1 MDGTSG
7 STMEVAALGRPFSV
21 GMLYDCRSDSLI
33 PGLTLWD
40 RSDLKGDIGER
51 PQASN
56 EFEIVASES
65 ISGKSSALNV
75 DASLKASFLSGLV
88 QVDGSAKYL
97 NDSKSSRNQA
107 RVTLKYKATTK
118 FQQLSMNHLGRGNV
132 KHPYVFDQGLATH
145 VVTAILYGAQAF
157 FVFDREVSEHENHQD
172 VQGNLK
178 VIIKKIPLLSVEG
191 EGSLK
196 MEEKDKESVDKFS
209 CKFYGDFCLP
219 KPPTTFQDAIKVYQS
234 LPGLLKENGD
244 EAVPV
249 KVWLL
254 PLTCLDSSAAKLV
267 RQISIGLVQEAQ
279 RVLEDFSE
287 VEMRN
292 NDVLGTSTAQQFPQI
307 DKKMKTF
314 KEMCS
319 EFKLEFKQTLAKKL
333 PSIRGGGEEEA
344 ELAEILKKRHS
355 SPFNSKNLNEWMDC
369 KAREI
374 YTLMSFTRM
383 MKNTKIISS
392 QNDLYK
398 ESLSAEHV
406 VCFVFTSLGKD
417 EPYLSALSKY
427 LKGETNPDLQDPH
440 THDVEKE
447 QWYASKELTAEMRRK
462 AKLFSD
468 FAEANKE
475 NKNMKFLTVGLTNE
489 TQEGSSIYLYE
500 GGFTVSENFE
510 PPSKPETVTA
520 ADRNHNSVTLK
531 ISPPRFGAENITS
544 YSVEYCVSG
553 EDGWQQK
560 TQAKAE
566 EVTVR
571 DLKPNTEYVF
581 RCRAVTSAGV
591 GPDNQVSI
599 KTLPCS
605 PPGKPRVEPN
615 SSEISVSWEKPAELG
630 EDVQILSYMVEYS
643 KTDDNEEALQWNQT
657 ESAGEKVILSGL
669 QTDTEYAVRVRCDC
683 GSSGRSKESITV
695 KVYTTFNRL
704 AELLRIKSEKIKSD
718 SPSVYK
724 LPLTEE
730 HMNIDGCRKFNFGE
744 ETEGQNRTIILFGA
758 TGSGKSTLIDG
769 MINYIVGVE
778 WEDSFRFKFINETQS
793 TSRAHSQTSEVTV
806 YKINHQDGFKIPF
819 SLTII
824 DTPGF
829 GDTRG
834 IERDREITE
843 QLRNLFSAQRGVTD
857 IDAVCFVAPAAQVR
871 STTQK
876 YVFDSV
882 FSIFGKDVAE
892 NIRIV
897 VTFADGQRPP
907 VLETINAAGVPCP
920 KFNNSA
926 LFAHNKSSEGD
937 RRSDD
942 GKGGR
947 FDQMF
952 WEMGAESMK
961 NFFAALNLIKT
972 KCLTLTKEVPR
983 ERKQHEILVEN
994 MQKQVKLRLA
1004 KMEEIKETSEKL
1016 KDHEAEIRRNEN
1028 FEIEVTVPKII
1039 KKDILGKKEYVTN
1052 CSKCI
1057 VTCHYPCPI
1066 PAGADKRRCHAM
1078 GPDGNCTQCAGKCPW
1093 YVHHNM
1099 PFRWEIQQ
1107 VKEKTT
1113 LKDMK
1118 EKHQKATGEKITFQ
1132 GLVGSL
1138 KDQYKK
1144 FQAEEVKLMER
1155 SAKCQNR
1162 LREIALKPNP
1172 LSTPEY
1178 IDILIEGE
1186 KSEAKPGWKKRVE
1199 SLMEMKRKAEL
1210 MAKIEKGEKLLDHL

>member
-1 MDGTSG
+1 MPSRVRIWLDTIFLRFSGPSTITSVLSELRSRKLAAIQVFMSLRHSCSLTNWCVMDSTSG
-7 STMEVAALGRPFSV
+7 SAMEVAALGRPFSV
-21 GMLYDCRSDSLI
+21 GMLYDCRSDALV

-40 RSDLKGDIGER
+40 RDDLMKDIGER

-56 EFEIVASES
+56 DFEIVASES

-75 DASLKASFLSGLV
+75 EASLKASFLVGLV

-157 FVFDREVSEHENHQD
+157 FVFDREVSEHENRQD

-196 MEEKDKESVDKFS
+196 MEEKDKASIDKFS
-209 CKFYGDFCLP
+209 CRFYGDFCLP
-219 KPPTTFQDAIKVYQS
+219 KPPTTFQGAVEVYQS
-234 LPGLLKENGD
+234 LPGLLGDKGEN
-244 EAVPV
+244 AVPV

-267 RQISIGLVQEAQ
+267 REISIGLVQEAQ
-279 RVLEDFSE
+279 RALEDFSE
-287 VEMRN
+287 LEMRS
-292 NDVLGTSTAQQFPQI
+292 NDVLRTSTAQQFPQI
-307 DKKMKTF
+307 GKTIKTF

-319 EFKLEFKQTLAKKL
+319 EFKLEFQQNLAKKL

-369 KAREI
+369 KDREVD
-374 YTLMSFTRM
+374 TLMSFTRM

-406 VCFVFTSLGKD
+406 VCFVFTSLGKN
-417 EPYLSALSKY
+417 EPYLSALSRY
-427 LKGETNPDLQDPH
+427 LKGKTNPDLQDPH

-447 QWYASKELTAEMRRK
+447 QWYASKEVTAEMRKK

-475 NKNMKFLTVGLTNE
+475 KKNIKFLTVGLTNE
-489 TQEGSSIYLYE
+489 TQEGCSIYLYKD
-500 GGFTVSENFE
+500 GFAVSENFE
-510 PPSKPETVTA
+510 PPSKPQTVTA

-560 TQAKAE
+560 TEAKAE

-591 GPDNQVSI
+591 GPDNQVH
-599 KTLPCS
+599 L
-605 PPGKPRVEPN
+605 
-615 SSEISVSWEKPAELG
+615 ISGTNLIDYDFFFLG
-630 EDVQILSYMVEYS
+630 GGGDFQF
-643 KTDDNEEALQWNQT
+643 
-657 ESAGEKVILSGL
+657 
-669 QTDTEYAVRVRCDC
+669 C
-683 GSSGRSKESITV
+683 
-695 KVYTTFNRL
+695 FHL

-730 HMNIDGCRKFNFGE
+730 NMNIYGCRKFNFGE
-744 ETEGQNRTIILFGA
+744 ETEGQNRTIMLFGA

-778 WEDSFRFKFINETQS
+778 WEDSFRFKFINEDQS
-793 TSRAHSQTSEVTV
+793 TSQAHSQTSEVTV

-882 FSIFGKDVAE
+882 FSIFGKDLAE
-892 NIRIV
+892 NIRIL
-897 VTFADGQRPP
+897 VTFADGQQPP
-907 VLETINAAGVPCP
+907 VLEAVRASGVPLP
-920 KFNNSA
+920 TADDGLPVHFKFNNSA
-926 LFAHNKSSEGD
+926 LFAQNRSSQN
-937 RRSDD
+937 DD
-942 GKGGR
+942 TVYEDEEEEIFG
-947 FDQMF
+947 QMF
-952 WEMGAESMK
+952 WEMSTNNMK
-961 NFFAALNLIKT
+961 IFFDSVKVTQAKSLKQTNEVLNQ
-972 KCLTLTKEVPR
+972 R
-983 ERKQHEILVEN
+983 RQHEIVG
-994 MQKQVKLRLA
+994 QAWWKLSRLRSVRLR
-1004 KMEEIKETSEKL
+1004 ELNKL
-1016 KDHEAEIRRNEN
+1016 KEFEAQINKNEN
-1028 FEIEVTVPKII
+1028 AEFEVTVMKAVQ
-1039 KKDILGKKEYVTN
+1039 KDTGNFSTN
-1052 CSKCI
+1052 CKKCEF
-1057 VTCHYPCPI
+1057 TCHYPCPMKKD
-1066 PAGADKRRCHAM
+1066 AEEKCCAAM
-1078 GPDGNCTQCAGKCPW
+1078 DSNGCCTVCPSKCS
-1093 YVHHNM
+1093 
-1099 PFRWEIQQ
+1099 WEEHVNEKKNWEYSEVQEKQ
-1107 VKEKTT
+1107 SVRELKEKYIGVTDDKMTAEALVKKLESAFSDKLPDVTELAKMSCKCEDT
-1113 LKDMK
+1113 LK
-1118 EKHQKATGEKITFQ
+1118 Q
-1132 GLVGSL
+1132 
-1138 KDQYKK
+1138 
-1144 FQAEEVKLMER
+1144 
-1155 SAKCQNR
+1155 
-1162 LREIALKPNP
+1162 IALKPDP
-1172 LSTPEY
+1172 LSTSEY
-1178 IDILIEGE
+1178 IDMLIEEE
-1186 KSEAKPGWKKRVE
+1186 KSEANPGWEKRVIY
-1199 SLMEMKRKAEL
+1199 LQGMG
-1210 MAKIEKGEKLLDHL
+1210 AKLPQTCAIL